1 MYKKSVMIV
10 IGVVVVLSLAGLAFI
25 GVGGKG
31 RTKTVQHD
39 KIAIIYVEG
48 VIIGGR
54 GQSNLLMEQGGTDQV
69 IKQIHEARDDE
80 SVKAVVLRINSPG
93 GSAAA
98 SQELGE
104 EIKKLRTD
112 NDENGRKGKIVV
124 TSMGDVAAS
133 GGYWLAACTD
143 KIYANPTTMTGS
155 IGVYMPYANWEE
167 LYKKIGISQEKIKSG
182 PHKDIMSPERQMTS
196 EERGI
201 IQVMVDD
208 IYNQFVEVV
217 AQGRKMDTA
226 QVRKLADGR
235 IYTGNQAKQLGLVD
249 ELGNMYDAIDE
260 AAKLSGISGKVEI
273 KEYGKQSP
281 WQMLFGDNNE
291 KASSLLGQF
300 LLNKAKS
307 ELTTGIPLEVSP
319 EKWQVK

>member
-10 IGVVVVLSLAGLAFI
+10 IGIVVILSLAGLTYDGLGAKDKKS
-25 GVGGKG
+25 GS
-31 RTKTVQHD
+31 QSS
-39 KIAIIYVEG
+39 KIAIIYVDG

-54 GQSNLLMEQGGTDQV
+54 GQSSVLMDQGGTDQI
-69 IKQIHEARDDE
+69 IKQIHQARDDE
-80 SVKAVVLRINSPG
+80 SVKAVVLRVNSPG

-98 SQELGE
+98 SQEVGE
-104 EIKKLRTD
+104 ELKKLR
-112 NDENGRKGKIVV
+112 GQGKIVV

-167 LYKKIGISQEKIKSG
+167 LYKKVGIYQEKIKSG
-182 PHKDIMSPERQMTS
+182 PHKDILSPERQMTE
-196 EERGI
+196 EERQI
-201 IQVMVDD
+201 IQTMVDD
-208 IYNQFVEVV
+208 IYNQFLDVV
-217 AQGRKMDTA
+217 AQGRRLDKE

-249 ELGNMYDAIDE
+249 ELGNMYDAIDG
-260 AAKLSGISGKVEI
+260 AAQLAGMTGKPAI
-273 KEYGKQSP
+273 KEFGKPSP
-281 WQMLFGDNNE
+281 WNMLFAPSE
-291 KASSLLGQF
+291 KISMLLEQF
-300 LLNKAKS
+300 LFQKTENQLN
-307 ELTTGIPLEVSP
+307 LGIPLQVSP

>member
-10 IGVVVVLSLAGLAFI
+10 IGVLVVLSLAGLAFM
-25 GVGGKG
+25 GMGAKE
-31 RTKTVQHD
+31 RSKASRSS

-48 VIIGGR
+48 VILGGR
-54 GQSNLLMEQGGTDQV
+54 GQSTVLMEQGGTDQV
-69 IKQIHEARDDE
+69 IKQIHQARDDE

-98 SQELGE
+98 SQEVGE
-104 EIKKLRTD
+104 ELKKLRAQ
-112 NDENGRKGKIVV
+112 GKVVV

-167 LYKKIGISQEKIKSG
+167 LYKKIGIYQEKIKSG
-182 PHKDIMSPERQMTS
+182 PHKDILSPERQMTD

-201 IQVMVDD
+201 IQIMVDD
-208 IYNQFVEVV
+208 IYNQFVDVV
-217 AQGRKMDTA
+217 SEGRKMDKE

-249 ELGNMYDAIDE
+249 ELGNMYDAIDG
-260 AAKLSGISGKVEI
+260 ASQLAGIVGKPTI

-281 WQMLFGDNNE
+281 WNILFGPSE
-291 KASSLLGQF
+291 KVSTLLEQF
-300 LLNKAKS
+300 LFHKTQNELN
-307 ELTTGIPLEVSP
+307 LGVPLEVSP

>member
-1 MYKKSVMIV
+1 MYKKSVMLV
-10 IGVVVVLSLAGLAFI
+10 IGIVVVLSLVGLGFHGLGAKEK
-25 GVGGKG
+25 GKSS
-31 RTKTVQHD
+31 QSN
-39 KIAIIYVEG
+39 KIAIIYVDG

-54 GQSNLLMEQGGTDQV
+54 GQSSVLMEQGGTDQI
-69 IKQIHEARDDE
+69 IKQIHQARDDE

-98 SQELGE
+98 SQEVGE
-104 EIKKLRTD
+104 ELKKLRSQ
-112 NDENGRKGKIVV
+112 GKVVV
-124 TSMGDVAAS
+124 TSMADVAAS

-167 LYKKIGISQEKIKSG
+167 LYKKVGIYQEKIKSG
-182 PHKDIMSPERQMTS
+182 PHKDILSPERQMTN
-196 EERGI
+196 EEREI

-208 IYNQFVEVV
+208 IYNQFVDVV
-217 AQGRKMDTA
+217 AEGRKLDKE

-249 ELGNMYDAIDE
+249 ELGNMYDAIDG
-260 AAKLSGISGKVEI
+260 ASQLAGIVGKPTL

-281 WQMLFGDNNE
+281 WNMLFGPNE
-291 KASSLLGQF
+291 KISMLLEQF
-300 LLNKAKS
+300 LFQKAQNQLN
-307 ELTTGIPLEVSP
+307 LGVPLEASP

>member
-10 IGVVVVLSLAGLAFI
+10 VALLIVLSLVGLAFRG
-25 GVGGKG
+25 GVARKPSQGE
-31 RTKTVQHD
+31 
-39 KIAIIYVEG
+39 KIAIIYVDG

-54 GQSNLLMEQGGTDQV
+54 GQSTMLGDQGGTDQL

-98 SQELGE
+98 SQEVGV
-104 EIKKLRTD
+104 EIKKLRAQ
-112 NDENGRKGKIVV
+112 GKIVV
-124 TSMGDVAAS
+124 TSMADVAAS

-143 KIYANPTTMTGS
+143 KIYANSTTMTGS
-155 IGVYMPYANWEE
+155 IGVYVPYANWEE
-167 LYKKIGISQEKIKSG
+167 LYKKIGVSQEKIKSG
-182 PHKDIMSPERQMTS
+182 AHKDILSPERAMTP
-196 EERGI
+196 EERDI

-208 IYNQFVEVV
+208 IYNQFVTVV
-217 AQGRKMDTA
+217 SEGRHMDVD

-249 ELGNMYDAIDE
+249 ELGNMYDAIDGT
-260 AAKLSGISGKVEI
+260 AQLAGIHGKPEL

-281 WQMLFGDNNE
+281 WNMIFGANGQAGSLFE
-291 KASSLLGQF
+291 KVLFEQARNSLSSAPGMD
-300 LLNKAKS
+300 
-307 ELTTGIPLEVSP
+307 VSP
-319 EKWQVK
+319 EKWQVN